1 MPIRQTTPQSQI
13 NAYIEDWVARK
24 NQALV
29 NNLLAVGE
37 QVRNEAVSNGS
48 YTDRTGN
55 LRRSVGYVVTID
67 GQIYKAGS
75 FSGSSE
81 GAAEGETYARSLV
94 SKFPRGIVL
103 IVVAGM
109 NYAAYVSA
117 RGYNVLDSAEL
128 LADKLVPQ
136 MLKQLGIE

>member
-13 NAYIEDWVARK
+13 NARLDEHVAK
-24 NQALV
+24 MTTLIAEELM
-29 NNLLAVGE
+29 AIGE
-37 QVRNEAVSNGS
+37 QVRNEAVSSGS

-55 LRRSVGYVVTID
+55 LRRSVGYVVAVD

-75 FSGSSE
+75 FSGTTE
-81 GAAEGETYARSLV
+81 GAAEGEAYARSLV

-117 RGYNVLDSAEL
+117 RGYNVLDSAEP
-128 LADKLVPQ
+128 LAEKLVPQ
-136 MLKQLGIE
+136 MMQQLGIK